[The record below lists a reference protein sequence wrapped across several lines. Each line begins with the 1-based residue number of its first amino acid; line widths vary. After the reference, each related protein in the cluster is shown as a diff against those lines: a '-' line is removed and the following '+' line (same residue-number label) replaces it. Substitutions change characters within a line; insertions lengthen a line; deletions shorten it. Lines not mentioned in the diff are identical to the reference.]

1 MKSPSHYSKLTVQP
15 VDFIVAN
22 NLNFLE
28 GNVIKYVSRHRAKNG
43 REDLEK
49 AIHCLQLLISCEYE
63 VNPD

>member
-1 MKSPSHYSKLTVQP
+1 M
-15 VDFIVAN
+15 AN

-49 AIHCLQLLISCEYE
+49 AIHCLQLLISYEYE

>member
-1 MKSPSHYSKLTVQP
+1 MKSLDHYSKLTMQP
-15 VDFIVAN
+15 VDFIMAN

-49 AIHCLQLLISCEYE
+49 AIHCLQLLISYEYE

>member
-1 MKSPSHYSKLTVQP
+1 MISPDHYSKLTVQP
-15 VDFIVAN
+15 VDFIMAN

-49 AIHCLQLLISCEYE
+49 AIHCLQLLISYEYE